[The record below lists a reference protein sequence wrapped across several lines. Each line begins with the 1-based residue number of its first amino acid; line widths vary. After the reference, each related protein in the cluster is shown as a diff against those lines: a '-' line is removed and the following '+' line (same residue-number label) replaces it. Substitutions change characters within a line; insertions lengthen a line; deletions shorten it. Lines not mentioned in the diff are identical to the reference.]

1 MAEGQR
7 VFLIGGDTSS
17 SPGLLFISVTLLGGK
32 KENPGYHHGTQW
44 REDLSVTDTLGDSL
58 LALHLARA
66 QGGKIASPDE
76 EYLFEKHFNP
86 MPRVQ
91 EGRALAERGLAT
103 AMINVSGG
111 LFSSL
116 MHICEETRVGATVWS
131 ERSPQYASFK
141 SLSSA

>member
-1 MAEGQR
+1 MTEGHR

-17 SPGLLFISVTLLGGK
+17 SPGLLFISVTLL
-32 KENPGYHHGTQW
+32 
-44 REDLSVTDTLGDSL
+44 
-58 LALHLARA
+58 ALHLARA

-76 EYLFEKHFNP
+76 EYFFEKHFNP
-86 MPRVQ
+86 MPRAQ
-91 EGRALAERGLAT
+91 EGRALDEGSLVT
-103 AMINVSGG
+103 GMINGSDG

-131 ERSPQYASFK
+131 ERIPQYAFFK